1 MSPHASRSSAVP
13 LIVCFGDSLTAGY
26 QSPTP
31 DWPQLRETPYGAF
44 LQERLGARTTV
55 VVSGVCG
62 ELTGEM
68 VARFSRDVIA
78 RKPASV
84 VILGGT
90 NDLGWQ
96 AAPADILQ
104 NLLAMYD
111 MALAETIRPI
121 AVTVPSLRV
130 QGDVGTGE
138 GRAWLDEHVHRR
150 RELNAMIQRTCSEK
164 HLPCIDLFAAT
175 QEQGSGLLAQPYSND
190 GLHLTT
196 EGYRCLAELL
206 YEEVFSRKEW
216 NEGAA
221 R

>member
-1 MSPHASRSSAVP
+1 MNLYASRSSAVP
-13 LIVCFGDSLTAGY
+13 LIVCFGDSLTAGH

-31 DWPQLRETPYGAF
+31 DQPQLRETPYGTF
-44 LQERLGARTTV
+44 LQERLGASVTIT
-55 VVSGVCG
+55 VSGICG

-68 VARFSRDVIA
+68 VERFARDVIA

-90 NDLGWQ
+90 NDLGWET
-96 AAPADILQ
+96 APVDILR
-104 NLLAMYD
+104 NLVVMYD
-111 MALAETIRPI
+111 MALAESIRPV
-121 AVTVPSLRV
+121 AVTVPSIRV

-138 GRAWLDEHVHRR
+138 GRLWLEGHIQRR
-150 RELNAMIQRTCSEK
+150 RELNDMIRDVCLANQF
-164 HLPCIDLFAAT
+164 PCVDLFSAT
-175 QEQGSGLLAQPYSND
+175 QEQGSGLLARPYSND

-206 YEEVFSRKEW
+206 YEEVFSRPGWRES
-216 NEGAA
+216 AA